1 MRRILATT
9 LLVVGLPVVVSA
21 ALADGHANG
30 VWRMANGKVTVRL
43 APCGG
48 NLCGTVIGL
57 KKPLDKHGKPKLDKE
72 NPNAALRN
80 RPVIG
85 LTILS
90 NLKPAGDDRW
100 NGTIYNP
107 DDGSTY
113 KSKLRLQNAN
123 TMKVEGC
130 VVVFCKSMKFI
141 RVK

>member
-1 MRRILATT
+1 MKKILATA
-9 LLVVGLPVVVSA
+9 LLVVGLPVTASA
-21 ALADGHANG
+21 ALADSHATG

-57 KKPLDKHGKPKLDKE
+57 KKPLDKQGKPKLDKE
-72 NPNAALRN
+72 NPNAALRQ

-85 LTILS
+85 LMILS
-90 NLKPAGDDRW
+90 NLKPAGEGRW

-107 DDGSTY
+107 DDGNTY
-113 KSKLRLQNAN
+113 KSKLRLQSAD

-130 VVVFCKSMKFI
+130 VSVFCKSMKFI